1 MTEYAV
7 DLGRGFS
14 VLQDTEGYRFTQDPV
29 ICANL
34 LSAGSRDR
42 LLDLGCGVGIIAIL
56 ALLKKGVKEAVG
68 VELDPRAAELARR
81 NAERCGLKARMS
93 VLCADV
99 RDAAKLLGRE
109 SFDKAVCNPPYFDFE
124 DGTDGGRNAAAK
136 RESGAV
142 LDDFVA
148 AASALVLE
156 YSMTSSLVR
165 ALRSSEKDV
174 VLAEPISIASTFTLL
189 VATMLC
195 GGQFSFTNRVL
206 EVCGSLQPT
215 ILSASNNSYFQIF
228 NELLAILKATPIT
241 SFLLA
246 PLRRLLANTQ
256 YFKFVRQRRIS
267 ELLGDNLRL
276 ALSFY
281 SYRPLS
287 QDGHRLL

>member
-1 MTEYAV
+1 MYNSNKE
-7 DLGRGFS
+7 
-14 VLQDTEGYRFTQDPV
+14 P
-29 ICANL
+29 
-34 LSAGSRDR
+34 
-42 LLDLGCGVGIIAIL
+42 IAL
-56 ALLKKGVKEAVG
+56 TH
-68 VELDPRAAELARR
+68 R
-81 NAERCGLKARMS
+81 NI
-93 VLCADV
+93 
-99 RDAAKLLGRE
+99 
-109 SFDKAVCNPPYFDFE
+109 
-124 DGTDGGRNAAAK
+124 
-136 RESGAV
+136 
-142 LDDFVA
+142 VA

-156 YSMTSSLVR
+156 YSMTFSLAR